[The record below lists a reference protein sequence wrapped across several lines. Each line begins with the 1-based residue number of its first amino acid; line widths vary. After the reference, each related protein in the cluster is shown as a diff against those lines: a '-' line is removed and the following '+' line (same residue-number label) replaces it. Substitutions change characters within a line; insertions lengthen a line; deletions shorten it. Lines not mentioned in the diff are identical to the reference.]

1 MLYVDKLFQ
10 ALPTGAAKK
19 HGKQWCHLWPA
30 DTTPESLQELHEVAQ
45 KIGLKRSYFQNHKWF
60 PHYDL
65 VPSKRKLAIER
76 GAIEKSLSEWIA
88 EQGGLR
94 ILSGNSKKE
103 VENDN

>member
-1 MLYVDKLFQ
+1 MLYVDELFQ
-10 ALPTGAAKK
+10 ALPTGTAKK

-30 DTTPESLQELHEVAQ
+30 DTTPENLQELHEVALA
-45 KIGLKRSYFQNHKWF
+45 IGLKRSYFQNRKGF

-76 GAIEKSLSEWIA
+76 GAIEKKLAEWIT

-94 ILSGNSKKE
+94 ALYKK
-103 VENDN
+103 